1 MNHSCTPISFFSS
14 LRNRFQLV
22 LFLMTLAIGLQFYC
36 FVEQAGND
44 GPITIQ
50 RPAGVEGFLPIGAL
64 LGWKQLLTTGIWDP
78 VHPAAMVILL
88 YAAVISLLFRKSFC
102 SWFCPVG
109 TLSEWLWKLGY
120 RMLGK
125 NIQLPKGLD
134 WPLRS
139 LKYLLLSFF
148 VYITLIKMAPAEI
161 ASFLHSPYYQ
171 LADVKMLHFFTR
183 IGTVTLVSVLV
194 LLVLS
199 ILVRNFWCR
208 YLCPYGALMGIL
220 ALFSPTAVKRQ
231 PATCTSCLKCSRIC
245 PSHLPVHKKTKVFS
259 PECSGCL
266 DCVSTCPEAGTLSMN
281 TAGLGPLSWHA
292 SKLAIAVGATFVVMV
307 FAAQISGHW
316 KSGIGE
322 GEFKMLLRMIDAP
335 MMVHPTF

>member
-1 MNHSCTPISFFSS
+1 MAPTRQPIFFLSC

-22 LFLMTLAIGLQFYC
+22 LFVLTLAIGLQFFL
-36 FVEQAGND
+36 FVEQAGN
-44 GPITIQ
+44 GGVITIQ

-64 LGWKQLLTTGIWDP
+64 LGWKRFLTTGVWDP

-88 YAAVISLLFRKSFC
+88 YAGVISLLFRKSFC

-120 RMLGK
+120 RFLGK
-125 NIQLPKGLD
+125 NIQLPVGLD

-148 VYITLIKMAPAEI
+148 IYITLKMAPIEI
-161 ASFLHSPYYQ
+161 ASFLNSPYYK

-183 IGTVTLVSVLV
+183 IGSVALATVVVLA
-194 LLVLS
+194 LISLF
-199 ILVRNFWCR
+199 VRNFWCR
-208 YLCPYGALMGIL
+208 YLCPYGALMGIF
-220 ALFSPTAVKRQ
+220 ALFSPTVVRRRVE
-231 PATCTSCLKCSRIC
+231 TCTNCLACTRVC
-245 PSHLPVHKKTKVFS
+245 PSHLAVHKKNRVFS

-266 DCVSTCPEAGTLSMN
+266 DCVSACPSPGTLSLETIVLRS
-281 TAGLGPLSWHA
+281 TAWNSE
-292 SKLAIAVGATFVVMV
+292 KLAIAVGIAFAVLV

-316 KSGIGE
+316 KSGISD
-322 GEFKMLLRMIDAP
+322 GEFTMLLRMIDSP
-335 MMVHPTF
+335 MLTHPTF

>member
-1 MNHSCTPISFFSS
+1 MNQRFTPIPFLSS

-22 LFLMTLAIGLQFYC
+22 LFLTTLAIGLQFYF
-36 FVEQAGND
+36 FVEQAGNG

-88 YAAVISLLFRKSFC
+88 YAGVISLLFRKSFC
-102 SWFCPVG
+102 SWLCPVG
-109 TLSEWLWKLGY
+109 TLSEWLWKIGY
-120 RMLGK
+120 HVLGK
-125 NIQLPKGLD
+125 NIQLHRGLD
-134 WPLRS
+134 LPLRS
-139 LKYLLLSFF
+139 IKYVLLSFF

-161 ASFLHSPYYQ
+161 ASFLHSPYYK

-183 IGTVTLVSVLV
+183 IGTVTLVTLV
-194 LLVLS
+194 ALLMLS
-199 ILVRNFWCR
+199 IIFRNFWCR

-220 ALFSPTAVKRQ
+220 SLFSPTAVTRQ
-231 PATCTSCLKCSRIC
+231 PATCTSCLKCNRVC
-245 PSHLPVHKKTKVFS
+245 PSHLPVHQKTKVFS

-266 DCVSTCPEAGTLSMN
+266 DCVSTCPAAGTLSMK
-281 TAGLGPLSWHA
+281 TAGLGPRSWPA
-292 SKLAIAVGATFVVMV
+292 PKLAMAVGAAFVVLV
-307 FAAQISGHW
+307 FAAQITGHW
-316 KSGIGE
+316 KSGISE